1 MYLINA
7 HTDNFILYTVTFEN
21 RVKCNVIASEI
32 KAEEGV
38 LKA

>member
-1 MYLINA
+1 MCFINA

-38 LKA
+38 LKV